1 MVHIVLLNMAGHFC
15 RCHIVADSDVQEVE
29 TVYYHLNLL
38 QDCVMFTFARLDC
51 YTKAARFS
59 AQWLYDIHFMLI
71 KRDPIIG
78 LNNIIFLLLN
88 SINQL

>member
-1 MVHIVLLNMAGHFC
+1 
-15 RCHIVADSDVQEVE
+15 
-29 TVYYHLNLL
+29 
-38 QDCVMFTFARLDC
+38 MFTFARLDC

-78 LNNIIFLLLN
+78 LNNIYFFIFKHY
-88 SINQL
+88 